1 VDRKGEAVAYEWI
14 VSALDE
20 TWTSIDR
27 VVRPQPAPAYDAP
40 TPCPGWRVRD
50 VLSHL
55 LGFELMLR
63 GEAVPSYDGEWPNHV
78 RNPIGEINESFVN
91 AYRDWPGI
99 EVLNRFCEV
108 TSQSLAALRELD
120 DDSWERV
127 GWSPEGER
135 PYHRFQETR
144 VLDSWIHLQDIRDA
158 LLEPADDHGVGEEI
172 VVNRFEAALP
182 YVVGKKLQAPEGSVI
197 QVNLTGRL
205 ARTVVLGVF
214 NGRAQALAAS
224 DDVPAFELTTPVAL
238 FWRRM
243 AGRITAKAFLAA
255 SASDVRGDRAL
266 AQRFADELVIMI

>member
-1 VDRKGEAVAYEWI
+1 MAYEWI
-14 VSALDE
+14 VSALEE

-27 VVRPQPAPAYDAP
+27 LARPQPPAAYDAP
-40 TPCPGWRVRD
+40 TPCPGWSVRD

-55 LGFELMLR
+55 LGFEQMLR
-63 GEAVPSYDGEWPNHV
+63 GEAVPTFDGPWPSYVH
-78 RNPIGEINESFVN
+78 NPIGEVNEAFVH
-91 AYRDWPGI
+91 AQRGRPGI

-108 TSQSLAALRELD
+108 TNESLRNLRALD
-120 DDSWERV
+120 DEAWERV

-135 PYHRFQETR
+135 PYHGFQETR

-205 ARTVVLGVF
+205 ARTIVLGVF
-214 NGRAQALAAS
+214 NGRAQPLAAS
-224 DDVPAFELTTPVAL
+224 DDVPTFELTTPVAL
-238 FWRRM
+238 FWRRV
-243 AGRITAKAFLAA
+243 AGRISAEAFLGA
-255 SASDVRGDRAL
+255 SASDVRGDRSL
-266 AQRFADELVIMI
+266 ARRFADELTIMI